1 MITQRSADHAIPA
14 TVIATVRSFNAPANA
29 NWHGAF
35 YFYGY
40 FYFGG
45 VTADCNAHEDDLA

>member
-1 MITQRSADHAIPA
+1 MMTKRLAVHALAATALPA
-14 TVIATVRSFNAPANA
+14 ARSFNAPADA

-45 VTADCNAHEDDLA
+45 VTADCDAREDDLT